1 MPRRK
6 QHYEEGDWFAVPL
19 QGGGYALGL
28 IARMKPNSSGL
39 LGYFFGPRYSEI
51 PKLAAAAQLHSTDA
65 IERLIFGDL
74 DLLER
79 NWPVLGALPGWNRQ
93 QWPLPSFAGRD
104 LVSGRPHIRTYDEDS
119 LEMVSER
126 WVRDADIA
134 GLPQDGLFGAGA
146 VVSRLS
152 RVIQEQEQGISA
164 SAASR

>member
-6 QHYEEGDWFAVPL
+6 LHYKEGDWFAVPL
-19 QGGGYALGL
+19 EGGGYALGL
-28 IARMKPNSSGL
+28 IARMKPKSSGL

-51 PKLAAAAQLHSTDA
+51 PTLADAARMHTTDA
-65 IERLIFGDL
+65 IEALIFGDL

-79 NWPVLGALPGWNRQ
+79 KWPVLGTLPGWDRQ
-93 QWPLPSFAGRD
+93 QWPMPSFAGRD

-119 LEMVSER
+119 LDMVSER
-126 WVRDADIA
+126 WARESDIV

-152 RVIQEQEQGISA
+152 RVIREQEQCA
-164 SAASR
+164 SSS